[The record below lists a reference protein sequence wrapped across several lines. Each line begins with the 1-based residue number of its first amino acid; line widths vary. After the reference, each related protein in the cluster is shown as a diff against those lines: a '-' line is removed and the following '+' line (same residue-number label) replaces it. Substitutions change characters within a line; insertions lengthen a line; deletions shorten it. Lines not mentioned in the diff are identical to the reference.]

1 MTAIFGIHSNIRFTK
16 LCLQTFYLIDALANK
31 NFCSFYDG
39 LVNHIVIY
47 YMSHRLCVT
56 INLQDQRIYTLENRH
71 KDKDSFFESHVP
83 IYSMRRLSFT
93 FVSSSGQ

>member
-47 YMSHRLCVT
+47 YMSHRLCVA
-56 INLQDQRIYTLENRH
+56 INL
-71 KDKDSFFESHVP
+71 P
-83 IYSMRRLSFT
+83 IKIRGSIL
-93 FVSSSGQ
+93 